1 MKDNTINLIVEVEYE
16 GQKYE
21 IKEENKINYEELVK
35 RVIKQFNINENKKDY
50 LEFKYIDEDGD
61 TNILSPDDNLFDI
74 AQDNDEDYL
83 LKLNLSITQY
93 INKRN
98 KIKRNSRLFNI
109 NIKEDDDEDDNEDEN
124 NDNIISTSTK
134 KKDKKDEIETIKNE
148 YKNQI
153 KKINEIYKKQIEN
166 IRNDFIDIINKKCR
180 KIKSAIIKYKIDIDE
195 ANLNFENN
203 YQKIKIK
210 EKDEESSD
218 DVPNDSDEEDIK
230 DSIVISGES
239 NKINESFRKIKSA
252 IKSKRNSI
260 VNFIQPLSKKR
271 KKCLENIKKSLK
283 AIHKKYEDYENEII
297 KKGKDI
303 QTNLNKENLKLKDMN
318 IYYDEYLKKKNK
330 ENKMPEGKMVE
341 HYIILKKMNHCLETV
356 NLKNIVDEYFIHEGE
371 IKDIIYNLSKDTNDY
386 QKQIIKHLKY
396 RTNN

>member
-134 KKDKKDEIETIKNE
+134 KK
-148 YKNQI
+148 I
-153 KKINEIYKKQIEN
+153 KK
-166 IRNDFIDIINKKCR
+166 
-180 KIKSAIIKYKIDIDE
+180 
-195 ANLNFENN
+195 
-203 YQKIKIK
+203 
-210 EKDEESSD
+210 
-218 DVPNDSDEEDIK
+218 
-230 DSIVISGES
+230 
-239 NKINESFRKIKSA
+239 
-252 IKSKRNSI
+252 
-260 VNFIQPLSKKR
+260 
-271 KKCLENIKKSLK
+271 
-283 AIHKKYEDYENEII
+283 
-297 KKGKDI
+297 
-303 QTNLNKENLKLKDMN
+303 TKLK
-318 IYYDEYLKKKNK
+318 
-330 ENKMPEGKMVE
+330 
-341 HYIILKKMNHCLETV
+341 
-356 NLKNIVDEYFIHEGE
+356 
-371 IKDIIYNLSKDTNDY
+371 
-386 QKQIIKHLKY
+386 Q
-396 RTNN
+396 